1 MQSPTLDVSQ
11 FPAIQHGNP
20 FQTGSTTVN
29 SGTLPHVH
37 QQNRNSDLK
46 SSRTAV
52 SDVPFVLGNGL
63 QSPSIVQEMRS
74 SNIFQQKTFDYS
86 LYEYNFNVE
95 MSFLSEQENFSNNER
110 MEFSY

>member
-1 MQSPTLDVSQ
+1 MQSPTLDVTQ
-11 FPAIQHGNP
+11 FPGIQHGNP
-20 FQTGSTTVN
+20 LQTGSTTVN
-29 SGTLPHVH
+29 SGTLPHVQ
-37 QQNRNSDLK
+37 QQNLK
-46 SSRTAV
+46 SSRTAI

-95 MSFLSEQENFSNNER
+95 VSFLSEQENFSNNER
-110 MEFSY
+110 MDFSY